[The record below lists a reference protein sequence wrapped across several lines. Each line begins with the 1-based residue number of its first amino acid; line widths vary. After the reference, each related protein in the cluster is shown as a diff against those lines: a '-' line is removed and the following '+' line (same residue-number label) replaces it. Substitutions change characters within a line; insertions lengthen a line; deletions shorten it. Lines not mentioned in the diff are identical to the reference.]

1 MTVDPE
7 LAETGQ
13 PYAFAGDDPVNET
26 DPSGMLPKC
35 VWYEPWTFPWCA
47 TKVASHVL
55 PMIEKTW
62 WFSELG
68 GPGYPCAINA
78 LTVVPTVWARFAMLA
93 GGPDPGQWFAT
104 QQFLLNSAWDQVVRD
119 AGASANTSTMFDQFA
134 CHWYVVR
141 EFPWR
146 DFHLELWRP
155 DIGFIGF
162 VRAKCN

>member
-1 MTVDPE
+1 MNARGVCVARWYDPNTSEFMTVDPE

-68 GPGYPCAINA
+68 GRLSLCYQCVDGCADG
-78 LTVVPTVWARFAMLA
+78 LGTLCDA
-93 GGPDPGQWFAT
+93 GGRSRSRAVVCDAT
-104 QQFLLNSAWDQVVRD
+104 ILVELGLGPSRSRRRGERQ
-119 AGASANTSTMFDQFA
+119 
-134 CHWYVVR
+134 YVYYV
-141 EFPWR
+141 
-146 DFHLELWRP
+146 
-155 DIGFIGF
+155 
-162 VRAKCN
+162 